1 MWEYNRT
8 PSPDELY
15 HYGVVGMKWGKRRAA
30 AKGQSYTYT
39 SHSTNKYNKKTKVAK
54 ESAREWDEMARY
66 AKQKGKTKKAAKYAA
81 NAAKDRADA
90 QKYGN
95 RAKRSAQHDK
105 NMQKLADKTSAG
117 STAGAI
123 LLAGGQ
129 NTKGYM
135 QRRAAGMTVGRS
147 VGGTVAG
154 NMLLGPG
161 AGRIG
166 GMVAKS
172 KYIRQDE
179 LKKKKR

>member
-1 MWEYNRT
+1 MWEYNQT
-8 PSPDELY
+8 PSADELY

-30 AKGQSYTYT
+30 ARGQSYSYT
-39 SHSTNKYNKKTKVAK
+39 SHSTNKYNKKTKTAK

-105 NMQKLADKTSAG
+105 NMQKLADKTS
-117 STAGAI
+117 
-123 LLAGGQ
+123 GGVAAASVLTVGGG

-135 QRRAAGMTVGRS
+135 QRRAAGMGVGRS
-147 VGGTVAG
+147 AAGVVGGSA
-154 NMLLGPG
+154 LLGLSGGRLSG
-161 AGRIG
+161 A
-166 GMVAKS
+166 VAKR
-172 KYIRQDE
+172 KYITQDE
-179 LKKKKR
+179 KKKKR

>member
-1 MWEYNRT
+1 MWEYNHT

-30 AKGQSYTYT
+30 ARGQSYTYT
-39 SHSTNKYNKKTKVAK
+39 SHSTKKYNKKAK
-54 ESAREWDEMARY
+54 EYKNY
-66 AKQKGKTKKAAKYAA
+66 AEDYDPKNYTSKLSDKKRAKLQRKSEQNRAKSDLYA
-81 NAAKDRADA
+81 
-90 QKYGN
+90 Q
-95 RAKRSAQHDK
+95 RAKRSAQHDR

-117 STAGAI
+117 EAAGAI
-123 LLAGGQ
+123 LTVGGQ

-147 VGGTVAG
+147 AAGVVGGS
-154 NMLLGPG
+154 MLGIG
-161 AGRIG
+161 GRVG

-179 LKKKKR
+179 RKKKKR